1 MAKIAR
7 IVFAFAFAFGLCLTG
22 PAVTA
27 ATPPNIVFVL
37 ADDLGIHDLAC
48 YGRSDHHTP
57 HLDRLASRRHSIHV
71 GLLRPADLLALPRR
85 DRHRHPPG
93 TTASDHLPAGPTRLS
108 VSATAAPDDAPAV
121 AARRK
126 HAGRAP
132 GAAGYATACIGKWHL
147 GGTGFGPSEQGFDL
161 YYAGH
166 AVTEPSDSEGGKG
179 EYDLTAHAER
189 FIEAQRERPFLLYLA
204 HNSPHIPYAARPATV
219 ARHGDAF
226 EPVYAAVIETLD
238 DTVGRLLQHIEDLGL
253 KSKTIV
259 VFTSDNGG
267 LHVPEGPHERITYN
281 TPYRAGKGFLYEGG
295 LRIPLIVRWPGHVP
309 ANRTVD
315 EPVVN
320 TDWLPTLLDLADL
333 PVPQH
338 LDGVSLRACLTN
350 GTDVPARTLCWHFPH
365 YTNQGSRPGG
375 AIRDGDWKLVEHYE
389 DESVELYNLADD
401 PSETH
406 NLADDEPQRTAT
418 LRGHLA
424 AWRRDLAVQT
434 NRPNPQFDPQLHR
447 ALYEDLDVSSYRPEQ
462 ADPATQELLAPRNE
476 RRHPPLNW
484 PP

>member
-7 IVFAFAFAFGLCLTG
+7 IVSAIAFAFGLCQTDLPVAG
-22 PAVTA
+22 A
-27 ATPPNIVFVL
+27 APPNIVFVL

-57 HLDRLASRRHSIHV
+57 HLDRLATEGTRFTSAYCAQPICSPSRAAIVTGIHPARLHLTTYLP
-71 GLLRPADLLALPRR
+71 GRPDCRSQPLLHPAMRQQLPLEEKTLAE
-85 DRHRHPPG
+85 
-93 TTASDHLPAGPTRLS
+93 HL
-108 VSATAAPDDAPAV
+108 
-121 AARRK
+121 
-126 HAGRAP
+126 

-147 GGTGFGPSEQGFDL
+147 GGAGFGPGEQGFDL

-238 DTVGRLLQHIEDLGL
+238 DTVGRLLQRIEDLGL
-253 KSKTIV
+253 KSNTIV

-267 LHVPEGPHERITYN
+267 LHVPEGPHGRITYN

-309 ANRTVD
+309 ANRIVD
-315 EPVVN
+315 GPVVN

-338 LDGVSLRACLTN
+338 LDGVSLRACLTE
-350 GTDVPARTLCWHFPH
+350 GTDVPTRTLCWHFPH

-401 PSETH
+401 PREAN
-406 NLADDEPQRTAT
+406 NLADDQPQRTAT

-447 ALYEDLDVSSYRPEQ
+447 ALYKDLDVSSYRPEQ
-462 ADPATQELLAPRNE
+462 ADPATQELLGRW
-476 RRHPPLNW
+476 RRQMNAATRP
-484 PP
+484 